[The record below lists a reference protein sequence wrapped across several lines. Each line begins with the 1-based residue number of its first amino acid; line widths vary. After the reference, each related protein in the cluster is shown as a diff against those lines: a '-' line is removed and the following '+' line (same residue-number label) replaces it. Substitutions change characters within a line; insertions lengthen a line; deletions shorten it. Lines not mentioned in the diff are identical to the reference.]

1 MSENTQQTE
10 TKKVCAILLDTK
22 SIQKYIFSSNK
33 LKLNIAAS
41 YLVRTIFDEIMPEV
55 LKGTDLKM
63 PKTEWNKSER
73 IEMATDKS
81 IECEIAYA
89 GGGNMLILVNKGT
102 ESEEKAKEIIREW
115 TKELLLR
122 TPGLKTG
129 AAIGPV
135 QIEKDGTILKKSTN
149 PLFTQLKKN
158 QNEIFPNVKL
168 PYTGL
173 TVECA

>member
-102 ESEEKAKEIIREW
+102 ESEEKAVRSIGCGQHSVIR
-115 TKELLLR
+115 LR
-122 TPGLKTG
+122 SRRRGSAPTPRIRRRP
-129 AAIGPV
+129 A
-135 QIEKDGTILKKSTN
+135 
-149 PLFTQLKKN
+149 
-158 QNEIFPNVKL
+158 
-168 PYTGL
+168 
-173 TVECA
+173 